1 MHTVLSPCTELG
13 EMTPRAI
20 VKTAVMRGLDV
31 IAVCDHN
38 SVRNVSATIKA
49 AKTTSLKVIPGVEIT
64 SAEEVHIVGLF
75 PDEAAATAA
84 QEEIYSRL
92 PGKNDEEVF
101 GYQVVVDEDDFVE
114 DLDQHLLV
122 GATTLSTERVVE
134 LIHSLQGL
142 AIASHV
148 DRKGFGIFSQLGFIP
163 PGLGLD
169 ALEVSRRSDVDALRK
184 MWPDAANYP
193 LITASDAHYL
203 SDIGSAWTVARMYE
217 PSLEE
222 LRMALRGQ
230 EERCI
235 TALCRAP
242 MDH

>member
-1 MHTVLSPCTELG
+1 MLSPCTELG

-20 VKTAVMRGLDV
+20 VKTALMRGLDV

-38 SVRNVSATIKA
+38 SARNVA
-49 AKTTSLKVIPGVEIT
+49 AAIRAARTTSLKVIPGVEIT

-75 PDEAAATAA
+75 PDEAVAVAA
-84 QEEIYSRL
+84 QEEIYARL

-114 DLDQHLLV
+114 DLDQHLLI

-148 DRKGFGIFSQLGFIP
+148 DRKGYGIFSQLGFVP
-163 PGLGLD
+163 PGLALD
-169 ALEVSRRSDVDALRK
+169 ALEASRHVDAETLKK
-184 MWPDAANYP
+184 MWPQAADYP

-203 SDIGSAWTVARMYE
+203 GDIGSAWTVARMYE
-217 PSLEE
+217 PSLNE
-222 LRMALRGQ
+222 LLMALREQ
-230 EERCI
+230 EGRRI
-235 TALCRAP
+235 TQLCRAP
-242 MDH
+242 VNH